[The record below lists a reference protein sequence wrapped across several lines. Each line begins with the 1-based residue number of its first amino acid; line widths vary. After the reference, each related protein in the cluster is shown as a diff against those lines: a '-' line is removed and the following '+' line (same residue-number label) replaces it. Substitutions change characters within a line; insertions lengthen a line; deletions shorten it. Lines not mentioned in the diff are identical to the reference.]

1 MPQSHVSHNTTLL
14 IVRQLI
20 SHIGTWCGVDRMCGV
35 HEENSTKTRPEPR
48 ADTAVEGTLSAA
60 ASPAG
65 VQGRLALLSVAVLV
79 AVVGTAVRITVLS
92 VIAGANEQ
100 ELWDRLTAW
109 DSKYY
114 LEIARAGY
122 FDADINT
129 DGPVHEITMAFFP
142 GFPMLLRVLGWTGI
156 SLEIAALIVN
166 TLLTAVMAAGIM
178 VLARRVG
185 AQRRGQWA
193 AALVVS
199 SAPMSIVFSMP
210 YTEALFGALV
220 VWGLIALDDRA
231 WWRAAA
237 FGFALSFVRLTSVDF
252 LAVFALW
259 VLIYGRR
266 SWQAWLDVVVAAL
279 PLPAYLLWTQRYL
292 ADAGGYF
299 GIQTE
304 HWNSTFDGGAA
315 TVQFVWETLTEN
327 NDVGYLLTT
336 LVILGV
342 PVLLVAAWG
351 RVAPVAWWF
360 SAALCANVLLSDGIM
375 HSRPRL
381 LLPAIILVLPWVVR
395 AAAAW
400 RPRVLWAAC
409 GAWVLWSAWFSA
421 YMLVVFEW
429 AI

>member
-1 MPQSHVSHNTTLL
+1 M
-14 IVRQLI
+14 
-20 SHIGTWCGVDRMCGV
+20 
-35 HEENSTKTRPEPR
+35 HEENSTKTTQEPGDELTADSGR
-48 ADTAVEGTLSAA
+48 AAG

-65 VQGRLALLSVAVLV
+65 THRALSLVPLATLV
-79 AVVGTAVRITVLS
+79 AVVGTAVRIAVLN
-92 VIAGANEQ
+92 VIAAVNDQ
-100 ELWDRLTAW
+100 QLWDRLTSW

-114 LEIARAGY
+114 LEIARVGY
-122 FDADINT
+122 FDADIHT
-129 DGPVHEITMAFFP
+129 DGPAYETTMAFFP

-156 SLEIAALIVN
+156 SLEVAALIVN
-166 TLLTAVMAAGIM
+166 TLLTVAMAAGVM
-178 VLARRVG
+178 ALAQRLG
-185 AQRRGQWA
+185 AGRRGQCA
-193 AALVVS
+193 AAIVVS

-220 VWGLIALDDRA
+220 VWGLVALDDRA

-266 SWQAWLDVVVAAL
+266 SWQAWLSLIVAAL

-292 ADAGGYF
+292 AEAGGYF
-299 GIQTE
+299 GIQTK
-304 HWNSTFDGGAA
+304 HWHSTFDWGSA
-315 TVQFVWETLTEN
+315 TVRFVWEVLTEK
-327 NDVGYLLTT
+327 NDVGYLLSV

-351 RVAPVAWWF
+351 RLNPVAWWF

-381 LLPAIILVLPWVVR
+381 LLPAIILALPWAVR
-395 AAAAW
+395 AAEAL
-400 RPRVLWAAC
+400 RPRELWLAC
-409 GAWVLWSAWFSA
+409 SAWVLWSAWFSA

>member
-1 MPQSHVSHNTTLL
+1 MF
-14 IVRQLI
+14 
-20 SHIGTWCGVDRMCGV
+20 GV
-35 HEENSTKTRPEPR
+35 HEENPTKTAPKPR
-48 ADTAVEGTLSAA
+48 ADTAVEGASTTAV
-60 ASPAG
+60 SPAG
-65 VQGRLALLSVAVLV
+65 VPGVLSLLPVAVLI
-79 AVVGTAVRITVLS
+79 AVVGAAVRIAVLS
-92 VIAGANEQ
+92 VIAAVNEQ

-122 FDADINT
+122 FDADVHT

-166 TLLTAVMAAGIM
+166 TLFTAVMAAGVM
-178 VLARRVG
+178 VLAQRLG
-185 AQRRGQWA
+185 AGRLGQCA
-193 AALVVS
+193 AAVVVS

-220 VWGLIALDDRA
+220 VWGLIALEDRA

-237 FGFALSFVRLTSVDF
+237 FGFALSFVRLTAIDF

-266 SWQAWLDVVVAAL
+266 SWQAWLSLVVAAL
-279 PLPAYLLWTQRYL
+279 PLPGYLLWTRHYL
-292 ADAGGYF
+292 AQAGGYF
-299 GIQTE
+299 GIQNE
-304 HWNSTFDGGAA
+304 HWHSAFDGGVA
-315 TVQFVWETLTEN
+315 TVRFVWESLTEN
-327 NDVGYLLTT
+327 NDVGYLLTV
-336 LVILGV
+336 LVIVGV

-351 RVAPVAWWF
+351 RLNPVAWWF

-381 LLPAIILVLPWVVR
+381 LLPAIILVLPGVVR
-395 AAAAW
+395 VAGAL

-409 GAWVLWSAWFSA
+409 GAWVVWSAWFSA